1 MPSDESLMEEAK
13 QTLDQIVAEGYVLR
27 QIKFEPMKGCRICQT
42 DQPVRLTVIFAGT
55 KIEEAKVFLYCMAKV
70 CIPCL
75 AVGEAEESLTLQM
88 LTGAITESA
97 P

>member
-13 QTLDQIVAEGYVLR
+13 QTLAEIVADGYVLR
-27 QIKFEPMKGCRICQT
+27 QIKFEPRKGCRICQT
-42 DQPVRLTVIFAGT
+42 DEPVRLTVIFAGT
-55 KIEEAKVFLYCMAKV
+55 KLEEAKVFLYCMAKV

-75 AVGEAEESLTLQM
+75 AVGEAEESLTVQM
-88 LTGAITESA
+88 LQGAITKPA